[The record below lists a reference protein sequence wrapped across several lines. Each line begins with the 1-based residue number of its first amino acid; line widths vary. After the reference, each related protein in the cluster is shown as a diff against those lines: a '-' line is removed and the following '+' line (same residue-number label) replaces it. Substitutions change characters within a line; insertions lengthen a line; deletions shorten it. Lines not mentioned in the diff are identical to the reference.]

1 MEIRPVGKRIL
12 IKQAAPPQTYGGG
25 LIYIPDSQREDQC
38 KGTVIAIGN
47 EVKDA
52 GQIKKGDYIQYA
64 DYIKPI
70 EMQHDG
76 ETHLIITQG
85 DVLAVIVV

>member
-12 IKQAAPPQTYGGG
+12 IKQEEPPQTYGGG
-25 LIYIPDSQREDQC
+25 TIYIPDSQRQEEC
-38 KGTVIAIGN
+38 KGTVIAIGKDVE
-47 EVKDA
+47 EV
-52 GQIKKGDYIQYA
+52 KKGDYIQYA

-76 ETHLIITQG
+76 ETHLIIASG
-85 DVLAVIVV
+85 DVLAVLI